1 MGWTRNRPVL
11 ARLPAIPQKPSRPTR
26 RPPFPISRAHLSGA
40 PLSPNIDHV
49 HRPLLKSAAACST
62 IPGWSVPTSPPRR
75 TPDWPLCLAYRAR
88 TPFGTVGPVL
98 GARSS
103 RVPLPCPGLLLP
115 PQHPASSA
123 RTCSTRTKSALTGL
137 ASQAARSSPPV
148 AARPPERSRA
158 HWPPRRRP
166 TAPRTHRPD
175 RTTVPTKPRAA
186 HLLKAF
192 PGQHFVPSPT
202 LFRRR

>member
-1 MGWTRNRPVL
+1 MWNDKPDGYPKPDGYGYEYEFLPVGTGINFYPQPIYWWTGNYSTRSKPDP
-11 ARLPAIPQKPSRPTR
+11 LPSLT
-26 RPPFPISRAHLSGA
+26 
-40 PLSPNIDHV
+40 
-49 HRPLLKSAAACST
+49 
-62 IPGWSVPTSPPRR
+62 R

-186 HLLKAF
+186 RLLKAF